1 MVDTRDTTSGRKWV
15 VGVDGSEH
23 SSRALRW
30 AAHNAPGRTSTLRV
44 LRAWSAPVS
53 GGLAMVPSMIDELQ
67 PETADDSLDSL
78 AAELEPRGV
87 AVDGLVEYGA
97 SATVLLGAC
106 DDADLLVVGARGLG
120 GFSRLLLG
128 STSFQCA
135 THARVPV
142 VVVSEPTDAD
152 SDIDRIVVGM
162 DGSFGARAALAWAL
176 DFAPNDAVISVVGA
190 LAHGVTTGLAPAPLD
205 VDEALVEFHSA
216 VGEVEVASAMK
227 GRCERHLIHDHAATA
242 LLSASSGADLLVV
255 GERGRR
261 GLKLALLGS
270 VTTEVLHRADR
281 PVVVVPIGE

>member
-1 MVDTRDTTSGRKWV
+1 
-15 VGVDGSEH
+15 
-23 SSRALRW
+23 
-30 AAHNAPGRTSTLRV
+30 
-44 LRAWSAPVS
+44 
-53 GGLAMVPSMIDELQ
+53 MIDELQ

-78 AAELEPRGV
+78 AAELEPHGV
-87 AVDGLVEYGA
+87 AIDGLVEYGA

-106 DDADLLVVGARGLG
+106 DDADLLVMGTRGLG

-128 STSFQCA
+128 STSHQCA
-135 THARVPV
+135 THARIPV
-142 VVVSEPTDAD
+142 VVVPEPTDAD
-152 SDIDRIVVGM
+152 ADIDRIVVGM
-162 DGSFGARAALAWAL
+162 DGSSGARAALAWAL
-176 DFAPNDAVISVVGA
+176 DFASNDAVVSVVGA
-190 LAHGVTTGLAPAPLD
+190 LTHGVTTGLEPAPGE

-227 GRCERHLIHDHAATA
+227 GMCERHLIRDHAATA
-242 LLSASSGADLLVV
+242 LLSAASGADLLVV